1 MEHIRKKVIS
11 TVNRIMITK
20 RKEMENQ
27 ILRRKNDMEKLYFI
41 LSLILLSIITVVNIE
56 SGWRFIEVEF
66 LTGLLIMAP
75 DFIGGLCRDIAAIIE
90 DKKKE
95 P

>member
-1 MEHIRKKVIS
+1 
-11 TVNRIMITK
+11 
-20 RKEMENQ
+20 
-27 ILRRKNDMEKLYFI
+27 MEKLYFI

-75 DFIGGLCRDIAAIIE
+75 DFIGGLVRDIVDIV
-90 DKKKE
+90 KE
-95 P
+95 NERGKE

>member
-1 MEHIRKKVIS
+1 MYGLGKEVRKMER
-11 TVNRIMITK
+11 
-20 RKEMENQ
+20 
-27 ILRRKNDMEKLYFI
+27 LYFI
-41 LSLILLSIITVVNIE
+41 LSLILLSIITVINIE

-90 DKKKE
+90 DSKE
-95 P
+95 DKNSGKL

>member
-1 MEHIRKKVIS
+1 MYGLGKEVRKMER
-11 TVNRIMITK
+11 
-20 RKEMENQ
+20 
-27 ILRRKNDMEKLYFI
+27 LYFI
-41 LSLILLSIITVVNIE
+41 LSLVLLAIITVINVE
-56 SGWRFIEVEF
+56 SNWRFIEVEF

-75 DFIGGLCRDIAAIIE
+75 DFIDGLCRDIASIIE